1 MKVISRV
8 YDTQTITIYKFRCK
22 TFIKPLISDYNI
34 GSKNMSKGVT
44 PQSENYNTW
53 YTDVVTKADLA
64 DYGPVK
70 GTMVVKPY
78 GFAMWDLIK
87 ETFDKMI
94 KDTGHVNAYFPLFIP
109 KSFLA
114 KEAEHVEGFAK
125 ECAVVTHTRLKSDN
139 EKGIV
144 VDPDSKLEEE
154 VIVRPTSETVIW
166 SMYKKWIQSYRDLPL
181 LINQWA
187 NVVRWEMRTRLFLR
201 TTEFLWQEGHTAH
214 AKAEEAQEETLLI
227 LELYRK
233 LAEDY
238 LAMPVLTGFKSE
250 SEKFAGADMTYCI
263 EALMGDKRALQAGTS
278 HNLGQNFAKAF
289 GVTFQTKDNKE
300 ELVYATSW
308 GISTRLVGGV
318 IMTHGDDKGLRLPPK
333 IAPYQVVVVPI
344 FKDEGSQEIL
354 NKYLDPILSV
364 LKNKGV
370 RIHEDWRKGSP
381 GFKFNEWEMKGV
393 PIRLEVGPK
402 DIEKH
407 QAVIARRD
415 TGEKQFVKKDDII
428 NIIPNLLDSIQNNLF
443 EQAKM
448 FRKTNTHKVST
459 YSEFKDV
466 IKNKGG
472 FIRCGWDGTS
482 ETETAIKNET
492 KATIRVIPFDERIK
506 GLNCIFSGKPAKHEV
521 IFAKAY

>member
-1 MKVISRV
+1 
-8 YDTQTITIYKFRCK
+8 
-22 TFIKPLISDYNI
+22 
-34 GSKNMSKGVT
+34 MSKGIT
-44 PQSENYNTW
+44 RKSENHNKW
-53 YTDVVTKADLA
+53 YTDIITKAELA

-70 GTMVVKPY
+70 GTMVIRPY
-78 GFAMWDLIK
+78 GYAIWELVKNEFDKQFK
-87 ETFDKMI
+87 ET
-94 KDTGHVNAYFPLFIP
+94 GHSNAYFPLFIP

-125 ECAVVTHTRLKSDN
+125 ECAVVTHTRLKLDN
-139 EKGIV
+139 KKKIV

-214 AKAEEAQEETLLI
+214 ATAEEAEAETLLI

-238 LAMPVLTGFKSE
+238 LAMPVHTGFKSE
-250 SEKFAGADMTYCI
+250 SEKFAGADRTYCI
-263 EALMGDKRALQAGTS
+263 EAIMGDKRALQAGTS

-289 GVTFQTKDNKE
+289 DVTFQTKDNKE
-300 ELVYATSW
+300 QMVYATSW
-308 GISTRLVGGV
+308 GISTRLVGAV

-344 FKDEGSQEIL
+344 FKDNDGKEL
-354 NKYLDPILSV
+354 LTKYLEPIL
-364 LKNKGV
+364 LELRNIGV
-370 RIHEDWRKGSP
+370 RIHEDWRKESP

-393 PIRLEVGPK
+393 PLRLEVGPK
-402 DIEKH
+402 DIEKL
-407 QAVIARRD
+407 QVVIARRD
-415 TGEKQFVKKDDII
+415 TGEKKFVKKEDIVSL
-428 NIIPNLLDSIQNNLF
+428 IPDFLDSIQNNLF
-443 EQAKM
+443 EQAKQ
-448 FRKTNTHKVST
+448 FRFNNTHTVST
-459 YSEFKDV
+459 YAEFKDV
-466 IKNKGG
+466 VEKKGG

-482 ETETAIKNET
+482 KTETAIKNET
-492 KATIRVIPFDERIK
+492 KATIRVIPFDENTK